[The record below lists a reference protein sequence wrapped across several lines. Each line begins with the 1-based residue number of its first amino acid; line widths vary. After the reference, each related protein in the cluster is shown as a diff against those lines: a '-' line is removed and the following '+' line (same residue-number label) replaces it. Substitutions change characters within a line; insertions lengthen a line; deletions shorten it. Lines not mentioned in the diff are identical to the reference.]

1 MNKPLLL
8 LLILL
13 TSCTTFFKKKTERV
27 LARVEN
33 DYLFESDLKG
43 IIPAG
48 SLPKDSL
55 ILTKSFIDNWV
66 QQKLMI
72 KQALNNLSKDQM
84 DFTKQLDD
92 YKNSLIIFQYE
103 NALVRQKLDTVIT
116 DEETRNYYDT
126 NQQNF
131 QLKDNIV
138 QLQYVKLP
146 LKSTISRQIK
156 KLLIS
161 ENQDDKNR
169 LVELCEKNA
178 ADFFLDDQNW
188 LYFNDVLKQVPIRT
202 FNQEDLF
209 KNHRD
214 IEVQDSLFLYMVHFK
229 DFRIK
234 EGLSPFSLEKQRIR
248 DIILNKRKID
258 LIGRMQEDIYTKALK
273 NNDFE
278 IY

>member
-1 MNKPLLL
+1 MNKSLIL

-13 TSCTTFFKKKTERV
+13 ASCTTFFRKKTERL
-27 LARVEN
+27 LARVEG
-33 DYLFESDLKG
+33 DYLYESDLKG

-55 ILTKSFIDNWV
+55 VLTKNFIDNWV
-66 QQKLMI
+66 RQKLMSR
-72 KQALNNLSKDQM
+72 QALNNLSKEQM
-84 DFTKQLDD
+84 DFTKQLED

-103 NALVRQKLDTVIT
+103 NALVKQKLDTVVS
-116 DEETRNYYDT
+116 DEEIRNYYDA

-138 QLQYVKLP
+138 LLQYVKLP
-146 LKSTISRQIK
+146 LKSTASKQIK

-161 ENQDDKNR
+161 DNQDDKNR
-169 LVELCEKNA
+169 LIELCEKNA

-188 LYFNDVLKQVPIRT
+188 LYLNDVLKQVPIRT
-202 FNQEDLF
+202 YNQEELL
-209 KNHRD
+209 KTHKD
-214 IEVQDSLFLYMVHFK
+214 IEVQDSMFQYLVHFK

-234 EGLSPFSLEKQRIR
+234 EGLSPFSLEKQKIR
-248 DIILNKRKID
+248 DIILNKRKIE
-258 LIGRMQEDIYTKALK
+258 LIGRMQEDIYSRALK

>member
-1 MNKPLLL
+1 M
-8 LLILL
+8 
-13 TSCTTFFKKKTERV
+13 
-27 LARVEN
+27 LARVGSE
-33 DYLFESDLKG
+33 YLFESDLKG

-72 KQALNNLSKDQM
+72 KQALNNLSNEQM
-84 DFTKQLDD
+84 DFTKQLED
-92 YKNSLIIFQYE
+92 YKNSLIIYQYE
-103 NALVRQKLDTVIT
+103 NALVKQKLDTVIT
-116 DEETRNYYDT
+116 DEEARNYYDT

-146 LKSTISRQIK
+146 LKSSISRQVK

-161 ENQDDKNR
+161 ENQDDKNK

-178 ADFFLDDQNW
+178 VDSFLDDQIW
-188 LYFNDVLKQVPIRT
+188 LYFNDVLKQIPIRT
-202 FNQEDLF
+202 FNQEELL
-209 KNHRD
+209 KSHRD

-234 EGLSPFSLEKQRIR
+234 ESLSPFSLEKQRIR
-248 DIILNKRKID
+248 DIILNKRKIE
-258 LIGRMQEDIYTKALK
+258 LIGRMQEDIYSKALK

>member
-1 MNKPLLL
+1 MNKSLLL

-13 TSCTTFFKKKTERV
+13 NSCTLFFKKKTERM
-27 LARVEN
+27 LARVGSE
-33 DYLFESDLKG
+33 YLFESDLKG

-72 KQALNNLSKDQM
+72 KQALNNLSNEQM
-84 DFTKQLDD
+84 DFTKQLED
-92 YKNSLIIFQYE
+92 YKNSLIIYQYE
-103 NALVRQKLDTVIT
+103 NALVKQKLDTVIT
-116 DEETRNYYDT
+116 DEEARNYYDT

-146 LKSTISRQIK
+146 LKSSISRQVK

-161 ENQDDKNR
+161 ENQDDKNK

-178 ADFFLDDQNW
+178 VDSFLDDQIW
-188 LYFNDVLKQVPIRT
+188 LYFNDVLKQIPIRT
-202 FNQEDLF
+202 FNQEELL
-209 KNHRD
+209 KSHRD

-234 EGLSPFSLEKQRIR
+234 ESLSPFSLEKQRIR
-248 DIILNKRKID
+248 DIILNKRKIE
-258 LIGRMQEDIYTKALK
+258 LIGRMQEDIYSKALK

>member
-1 MNKPLLL
+1 LNKSLIL

-13 TSCTTFFKKKTERV
+13 ASCTTFFRKKTERL
-27 LARVEN
+27 LARVEG
-33 DYLFESDLKG
+33 DYLYESDLKG

-55 ILTKSFIDNWV
+55 VLTKNFIDNWV
-66 QQKLMI
+66 RQKLMSR
-72 KQALNNLSKDQM
+72 QALNNLSKEQM
-84 DFTKQLDD
+84 DFTKQLED

-103 NALVRQKLDTVIT
+103 NALVKQKLDTVVS
-116 DEETRNYYDT
+116 DEEIRNYYDA

-138 QLQYVKLP
+138 LLQYVKLP
-146 LKSTISRQIK
+146 LKSTASKQIK

-161 ENQDDKNR
+161 DNQDDKNR
-169 LVELCEKNA
+169 LIELCEKNA

-188 LYFNDVLKQVPIRT
+188 LYLNDVLKQVPIRT
-202 FNQEDLF
+202 YNQEELL
-209 KNHRD
+209 KTHKD
-214 IEVQDSLFLYMVHFK
+214 IEVQDSMFQYLVHFK

-234 EGLSPFSLEKQRIR
+234 EGLSPFSLEKQKIR
-248 DIILNKRKID
+248 DIILNKRKIE
-258 LIGRMQEDIYTKALK
+258 LIGRMQEDIYSRALK